1 VATSQNRGKKKNTVA
16 GSWSRSKVHPAGD
29 HMCEVDRF
37 LARDWFW
44 WGRKEGGG
52 GLVGSASDALVRQ
65 GRWNASGDQ
74 ITTCEACEEEYN
86 ETGAHVT
93 YAGLPQVFI
102 VIVMLHF
109 LVYFL
114 MFGFR
119 YFVKVVIGRTA
130 RSTFLWFCFTGYMHR
145 SFLLCEISHC
155 CKIPG
160 DFLP

>member
-1 VATSQNRGKKKNTVA
+1 
-16 GSWSRSKVHPAGD
+16 
-29 HMCEVDRF
+29 
-37 LARDWFW
+37 
-44 WGRKEGGG
+44 
-52 GLVGSASDALVRQ
+52 
-65 GRWNASGDQ
+65 
-74 ITTCEACEEEYN
+74 
-86 ETGAHVT
+86 
-93 YAGLPQVFI
+93 
-102 VIVMLHF
+102 MLHF